1 MAWSTAGY
9 IEQLETKNLEL
20 REQVSQMRV
29 RVSNL
34 ERELQL
40 LRNKGVED
48 GKDTTIVIDTVSKS
62 K

>member
-20 REQVSQMRV
+20 REQISQMRI

-34 ERELQL
+34 ERDLQL
-40 LRNKGVED
+40 IRNQGVSD
-48 GKDTTIVIDTVSKS
+48 GKDTTIVVDTVSKS

>member
-9 IEQLETKNLEL
+9 IEQLEAKNLEL
-20 REQVSQMRV
+20 REDISRMRV

-40 LRNKGVED
+40 LRNKGVEN